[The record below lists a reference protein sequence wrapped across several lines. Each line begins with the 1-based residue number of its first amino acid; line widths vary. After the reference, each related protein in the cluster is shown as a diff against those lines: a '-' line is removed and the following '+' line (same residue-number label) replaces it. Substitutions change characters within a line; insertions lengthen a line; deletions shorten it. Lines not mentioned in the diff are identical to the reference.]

1 MPRRLDSV
9 NQGGFVEAIDVDES
23 ELEAVVGMLGFS
35 DAQKSETARDQIYR
49 ALEFFQTARSH
60 SIKAKTI
67 REDRGDLNKL
77 AEAIN
82 PETMTARLEDAIAA
96 LESLQTE
103 NPVLFQRLRSLLSGQ
118 ELHDVIS
125 FLQEA
130 EKTIFLIGRDLAS
143 TISTLDDE
151 IGSEDGRGRPPDRA
165 ACAFANRLYDI
176 WVEHTGGRTSRQ
188 NAPERQKQTAGLL
201 CGRLRRFGIQ
211 ARGIVRCDETP
222 PRC

>member
-49 ALEFFQTARSH
+49 ALEFFQTTRSH

-82 PETMTARLEDAIAA
+82 PETMTTRLEAAVAA

-103 NPVLFQRLRSLLSGQ
+103 NPVLFELTCPPVSSAFYVRPTVAADGSPIVFGMDDHRTASG
-118 ELHDVIS
+118 
-125 FLQEA
+125 A
-130 EKTIFLIGRDLAS
+130 
-143 TISTLDDE
+143 
-151 IGSEDGRGRPPDRA
+151 
-165 ACAFANRLYDI
+165 
-176 WVEHTGGRTSRQ
+176 GGRYPR
-188 NAPERQKQTAGLL
+188 AL
-201 CGRLRRFGIQ
+201 CGRNVLYSCRHRSIKTF
-211 ARGIVRCDETP
+211 ASPSV
-222 PRC
+222 